1 MNGSGAGDDS
11 SAITSQLTAT
21 IALQQEQIDS
31 LNSKLSNVIKR
42 LDQLESSQ
50 LSPAGKFSV
59 QATITWTD
67 FWYRFS
73 VKKMLCFLLFW
84 KLQCG
89 NA

>member
-59 QATITWTD
+59 QGTITWAD
-67 FWYRFS
+67 LWHRFS
-73 VKKMLCFLLFW
+73 VKENALLLAVLKITMW
-84 KLQCG
+84 
-89 NA
+89 

>member
-31 LNSKLSNVIKR
+31 LNCKLSNVIKR

-50 LSPAGKFSV
+50 LSPAGK
-59 QATITWTD
+59 
-67 FWYRFS
+67 
-73 VKKMLCFLLFW
+73 
-84 KLQCG
+84 
-89 NA
+89 

>member
-50 LSPAGKFSV
+50 LSPAGKFFV
-59 QATITWTD
+59 QGTITWAD
-67 FWYRFS
+67 FWHRFS
-73 VKKMLCFLLFW
+73 VKENALLLAVLKITKW
-84 KLQCG
+84 
-89 NA
+89 